1 MKKLDGEE
9 ARIADYFDFIAG
21 TSTGGLVTTLF
32 SSPDPQEPKNR
43 PFSGENIIKFYHE
56 EGPKIF
62 PQKSTKIQPYGAD
75 QPSRVDIAAKE
86 LVKAIMEEEYYEDG
100 RSASLRSFSHLMN
113 WFKPIMELWK
123 SLWKPKH
130 ENKKLK
136 EVIEA
141 KIGKRKLRQTPTN
154 VLITSFDV
162 KLLQPKVFSSLKA
175 SRDDL
180 EDASLVDVCL
190 STSAAPLYLPLHI
203 FETTSANR
211 TENFHMT
218 DGGVAAN
225 NPTLLAILEA
235 SKERNL
241 DIIGKAGNKSKDC
254 SNLLVLSLGTGSTK
268 RNGTNMDFMNSNWG
282 PFHWL
287 LQGLG
292 DGSIP
297 IVNVLMDAKDAMVD
311 IYLSA
316 LFQSTSSK
324 SNYLRIQTDSLTN
337 AEAGMDDSSK
347 GHLETLEKIG
357 NELLTKP
364 VSAVKLETGLLEP
377 IDEAIT
383 NAAALTDFARRL
395 VAERSRR
402 RQAQCST

>member
-1 MKKLDGEE
+1 MDGSE

-21 TSTGGLVTTLF
+21 TSTGGLVTTLL
-32 SSPDPQEPKNR
+32 SCPDPQDPQNR
-43 PFSGENIIKFYHE
+43 PYSGENLIKFYHE
-56 EGPKIF
+56 ESPKIF
-62 PQKSTKIQPYGAD
+62 PQKPSKIIPYGAD
-75 QPSRVDIAAKE
+75 QPSRADIAAKE
-86 LVKAIMEEEYYEDG
+86 LVKAIMEEEYHDEG
-100 RSASLRSFSHLMN
+100 RSAGLRSFPDLMK
-113 WFKPIMELWK
+113 WVQKIVELLK
-123 SLWKPKH
+123 FLLYPKYKN
-130 ENKKLK
+130 EKLK

-141 KIGKRKLRQTPTN
+141 KIGKRKLRQTLTN

-162 KLLQPKVFSSLKA
+162 KLGQPKVFSSLKA

-190 STSAAPLYLPLHI
+190 STSAAPLYLPLHV

-211 TENFHMT
+211 TENFNMT

-225 NPTLLAILEA
+225 NPTLLAITEA

-241 DIIGKAGNKSKDC
+241 DIIGKADDKSKDC

-268 RNGTNMDFMNSNWG
+268 RYTHMNVTSSDWG
-282 PFHWL
+282 PFEWL
-287 LQGLG
+287 LQELG
-292 DGSIP
+292 HGSIP
-297 IVNVLMDAKDAMVD
+297 IVNVLMGANDAMVD
-311 IYLSA
+311 MYLSG

-347 GHLETLEKIG
+347 KNLDNLEKIG

-364 VSAVKLETGLLEP
+364 VCAVKLETGLLEP
-377 IDEAIT
+377 IDEKVT
-383 NAAALTDFARRL
+383 NAEALTDFASKL
-395 VAERSRR
+395 VAERRRR